1 MNTVLQY
8 LRILRQ
14 LLSVRVRQL
23 VPHGAN
29 QIKPTAAHDYMLWY
43 YYSQTWKQT
52 SWLGVET
59 QKLPSDMWNYQ
70 EILTQLHPSLVIEF
84 GSWMGGSAL
93 FFSSIL
99 GQFGSAYRV
108 LSVDINHDRLHETAK
123 RDPNIIFF
131 QSSSSDPRV
140 ADRILELRT
149 AYPGPVFAILDSDH
163 SKAHVME
170 ELMLLRNLLKTG
182 DYVVVEDSNINGHPV
197 FSPDPGAGPF
207 EAIQDYMR
215 QYPDDYRLDREREAK
230 FGVTFAPGG
239 FLIRR

>member
-1 MNTVLQY
+1 MNTALQY
-8 LRILRQ
+8 LRMLRQ
-14 LLSVRVRQL
+14 LLLTRIRQL
-23 VPHGAN
+23 VTRGAKHIRRN
-29 QIKPTAAHDYMLWY
+29 AAHDYMLWY

-70 EILTQLHPSLVIEF
+70 EILTQLRPKLVIEF

-99 GQFGSAYRV
+99 RQFGSAYRV
-108 LSVDINHDRLHETAK
+108 LSVDINHDRLHEAAK

-131 QSSSSDPRV
+131 QSSSSDPEV

-149 AYPGPVFAILDSDH
+149 AYPGPVFAVLDSDH
-163 SKAHVME
+163 SKAHVLE
-170 ELMLLRNLLKTG
+170 ELMLLRNLLKIG

-207 EAIQDYMR
+207 EAIQDYIR
-215 QYPDDYRLDREREAK
+215 QYPDDYRLDRKREAK

-239 FLIRR
+239 FLIRQ